1 MDERLVSTGLLSAIG
16 KCRWRDAK
24 STGSGCAVRPFGTER
39 AEENTSRRL
48 VFVHRSVLF
57 ALHGGHAG
65 KGRGQHGYESPRI
78 SLRERRVA
86 AHLSL
91 IRSLGRTPKARY
103 YASQPSA
110 RDPTPTIPQQ
120 N

>member
-1 MDERLVSTGLLSAIG
+1 MEIEYETSGVHLLIGFLASVVLVLI
-16 KCRWRDAK
+16 
-24 STGSGCAVRPFGTER
+24 VRIDLDMFAHRQEAAR
-39 AEENTSRRL
+39 VKL

-65 KGRGQHGYESPRI
+65 QGRSQHGYESPRI

-91 IRSLGRTPKARY
+91 IRSLGRTPKAGY
-103 YASQPSA
+103 YA
-110 RDPTPTIPQQ
+110 
-120 N
+120 